1 MKQKQEIIVR
11 NLGNDTHH
19 RTLSN
24 HYLNKQ
30 STETFEML
38 TGEVIFNQPE
48 PMFKQN
54 MVTVQ
59 LSRGGQ
65 ITACGYPGGFID
77 PITGNLHGNYEGL
90 MPGQMVTVGFVNGNS
105 AAPIIL
111 NKYPYQGV
119 GNTLTEKSFI
129 TPMYLAG
136 YSPNDTLMG
145 NISGSVIGLYTG
157 LNPLGGRLLG
167 SIGIDAFTECN
178 ITAQTS
184 ILLDAL
190 VSVEVKS
197 LLVKVNSTTDIEIN
211 ATTFVQIKTA
221 TQSMKTLVDALLD
234 ILTNFATAGSPVAHT
249 TDPATKALIAA
260 EKAKWALLL
269 K

>member
-1 MKQKQEIIVR
+1 MTRQRKFSKDLGKDTHARSVENNKFQKQSRQTTEI
-11 NLGNDTHH
+11 
-19 RTLSN
+19 LSGQV
-24 HYLNKQ
+24 L
-30 STETFEML
+30 
-38 TGEVIFNQPE
+38 INQPE
-48 PMFKQN
+48 PVFSQN
-54 MVTVQ
+54 AVTVN
-59 LSRGGQ
+59 LSKGGN
-65 ITACGYPGGFID
+65 ISGVGIPGAFID
-77 PITGNLHGNYEGL
+77 PLTGNLHGVYEGL
-90 MPGQMVTVGFVNGNS
+90 IPGQMVTLGFVDGNS
-105 AAPIIL
+105 SSPIIL

-145 NISGSVIGLYTG
+145 NVSGSVIGLYTG

-221 TQSMKTLVDALLD
+221 TQSMKTLVDGLLD
-234 ILTNFATAGSPVAHT
+234 LLTNFATAGSPTAQT
-249 TDPATKALIAA
+249 TDPATKAAIAA
-260 EKAKWALLL
+260 EKVKWAALL